1 MPEESTQKKSLQ
13 EEKKSKSTKKGLFNS
28 SPLIKWA
35 GIMVIVLVISY
46 FMVEKVLTPMFL
58 SPKSEKPK
66 PPPVDIK
73 KKIGPIYN
81 FEPIIVNLNEEG
93 ARRYL
98 KVSLSLELSNT
109 KVIKEIDLLKPR
121 LLDSLITL
129 LSSKSLKDIEDVKG
143 KENLRREI
151 VFKFNRQLNTG
162 RVVNVYFG
170 EFMIQ

>member
-98 KVSLSLELSNT
+98 KVSLTLELSDEDL
-109 KVIKEIDLLKPR
+109 IKEIELLKPKI
-121 LLDSLITL
+121 LDSLISL
-129 LSSKSLKDIEDVKG
+129 LSSKKLEEIEGTEG
-143 KENLRREI
+143 KRNLRREI
-151 VFKFNRQLNTG
+151 VSEINRYLNKG
-162 RVVNVYFG
+162 MVINAYFV
-170 EFMIQ
+170 EFVIQ